1 MVMLAVG
8 IAALLS
14 AALGYDKH
22 TQQLETYYSQ
32 YEETYGVDLD
42 ITEENFNQLTQTEKD
57 NYFAASE
64 ALGKDEK
71 VIAVYNHLLSLTLTI
86 VSVCLLVSILTVY
99 FIVPLFFGNGQTLGK
114 KAFGLSVVRSNCVK
128 ASNGVLFVRTFF
140 GLYTIETMFPA
151 LLIIMIYFGV
161 MGGVGTVT
169 IGLLGALQVGVLV
182 GSKNRSSIHDLLT
195 DTVVVDHASQRIFP
209 TQEAR
214 EEYVKAWQQEQAQQQ
229 QSY

>member
-32 YEETYGVDLD
+32 YEEAYGVDVD
-42 ITEENFNQLTQTEKD
+42 ITQEDFNQLTQAEQD
-57 NYFAASE
+57 HYLAASE
-64 ALGKDEK
+64 AFGKDEN
-71 VIAVYNHLLSLTLTI
+71 VLATHSTLLSLTLTI
-86 VSVCLLVSILTVY
+86 VSVSLLVSILTVY
-99 FIVPLFFGNGQTLGK
+99 FVVPLFFSNGQTLGK

-128 ASNGVLFVRTFF
+128 ASNGVLFIRAFF

-169 IGLLGALQVGVLV
+169 IGLLGALQVGVLSA
-182 GSKNRSSIHDLLT
+182 SKNRSSIHDLLT

-209 TQEAR
+209 TQAAR
-214 EEYVKAWQQEQAQQQ
+214 EEYIKAWQKEQAEQQ